1 MRASFLLLVLLY
13 STQLAAQQLV
23 FKHRFEINFIPEAA
37 SIDRQGYLYF
47 ASKDGTI
54 EKYDSNGKM
63 LYHFSPQRKAAPTL
77 LEAWQGLRVFA
88 YYQNFQEYLFLNR
101 FLTDSERYPLQSLS
115 ISNFSG
121 LATLS
126 GDNNLWLFDNNT
138 LAVKKVDLNNGET
151 ILDNILSLSLS
162 VKNIQPTFMREYQNL
177 LFVGDK
183 NSGVLVFDNLG
194 NYMDTIP
201 LKGGAYFSFSEN
213 SLVSIEEGQIVLVDI
228 YSKQKRKVGRANPSF
243 KTVFMENNQIII
255 QSGKFVEYYTI
266 NY

>member
-1 MRASFLLLVLLY
+1 MKLN
-13 STQLAAQQLV
+13 V
-23 FKHRFEINFIPEAA
+23 F
-37 SIDRQGYLYF
+37 
-47 ASKDGTI
+47 
-54 EKYDSNGKM
+54 
-63 LYHFSPQRKAAPTL
+63 
-77 LEAWQGLRVFA
+77 
-88 YYQNFQEYLFLNR
+88 
-101 FLTDSERYPLQSLS
+101 
-115 ISNFSG
+115 
-121 LATLS
+121 
-126 GDNNLWLFDNNT
+126 
-138 LAVKKVDLNNGET
+138 
-151 ILDNILSLSLS
+151 NILSLSLS

-255 QSGKFVEYYTI
+255 QSGKVVEYYTI